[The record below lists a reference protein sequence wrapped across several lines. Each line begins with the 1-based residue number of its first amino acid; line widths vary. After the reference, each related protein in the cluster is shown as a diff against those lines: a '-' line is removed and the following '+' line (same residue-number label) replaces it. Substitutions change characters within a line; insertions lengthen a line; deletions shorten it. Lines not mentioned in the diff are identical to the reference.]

1 MSNDDGGTHV
11 RGEFDRE
18 FWEERYRDGHG
29 HGEHGQNGPG
39 EPNPQLVAAA
49 RDLAPGR
56 VLEVGAGLGADSLWL
71 ARHGWEVTAVDISA
85 NALDRARASVGRVDA
100 EAAARIRWV
109 RADATALE
117 PHLSGFDL
125 VTSHYAHPEGPFAK
139 LVEHLAD
146 RVAPD
151 GRLLIVGHDPSDAH
165 GHAPHAG
172 HGRAHVAPE
181 EVTAV
186 LGTDRWRVLAAEPRS
201 RTRRRGDGTEV
212 TMTDAVV
219 LAHRVR

>member
-1 MSNDDGGTHV
+1 M

-29 HGEHGQNGPG
+29 HGEHGRGGPG

-71 ARHGWEVTAVDISA
+71 ARHGWEVTAVDISD
-85 NALDRARASVGRVDA
+85 NALERARASVGGADA

-109 RADATALE
+109 RADATALD
-117 PHLSGFDL
+117 PRLSGFDL
-125 VTSHYAHPEGPFAK
+125 ATSHYAHPEGPFSK

-172 HGRAHVAPE
+172 HEHAHVRPQ

-186 LGTDRWRVLAAEPRS
+186 LGADRWRVLVAEPRS

-219 LAHRVR
+219 LAHRIG

>member
-1 MSNDDGGTHV
+1 MNNDDGGMNMV
-11 RGEFDRE
+11 GEFDRG
-18 FWEERYRDGHG
+18 FWEERYRGDHG
-29 HGEHGQNGPG
+29 HGEHPKDGPG

-49 RDLAPGR
+49 RDLEPGR
-56 VLEVGAGLGADSLWL
+56 ALEVGAGLGADSLWL
-71 ARHGWEVTAVDISA
+71 ARQGWEVTAVDISA
-85 NALDRARASVGRVDA
+85 NALERARALTEPVDA
-100 EAAARIRWV
+100 EMAARIRWV
-109 RADATALE
+109 RADATALD

-125 VTSHYAHPEGPFAK
+125 VTSHYAHPEGPFDE

-146 RVAPD
+146 RVAPK
-151 GRLLIVGHDPSDAH
+151 GRLLIVGHHPSDSH

-219 LAHRVR
+219 LARRIR